1 MKSLLLPILFNL
13 LFIDPQTNEKL
24 PGVRVETPNKVYYSN
39 FDGEVSI
46 PGNESV
52 TKISYISYQTI
63 EESHIVGDTIIKL
76 NQIK

>member
-1 MKSLLLPILFNL
+1 MKSLILPILFNL

-46 PGNESV
+46 PNNENI

-63 EESHIVGDTIIKL
+63 EESHIVGDTIIRL
-76 NQIK
+76 NQMR

>member
-1 MKSLLLPILFNL
+1 MKSLLIPILFNL

-46 PGNESV
+46 PNTENI

-63 EESHIVGDTIIKL
+63 EESHIVGDTIIRL
-76 NQIK
+76 NQMR